1 MILTDLQEI
10 LVILFGSIMLMISV
24 LWAVIRIH
32 NWKVRVRRR
41 QIRRRI
47 TPPASK
53 PDEEDKPPTDCQW
66 G

>member
-41 QIRRRI
+41 QIRRR
-47 TPPASK
+47 TAPPASK
-53 PDEEDKPPTDCQW
+53 PDEEADKPVDCPW
-66 G
+66 R